1 MRILLVEDDVLLG
14 EGTKNGL
21 VQKGYAVDWVK
32 DGLAAL
38 QAVKNESFEIAV
50 VDLGLP
56 RMPGMDL
63 IREIRA
69 MELDIAILIL
79 TARDSVNDRVQ
90 GLDIGADDYLTKP
103 FDLEELSA
111 RLRALQRRAA
121 GRPDAILQHG
131 ELSLDPA
138 AHTVMLAN
146 KQIVVSRREF
156 ALLNK
161 LLENPGRVLSREQLN
176 QCLYGW
182 DDDID
187 SNAIEVHIH
196 NIRKKLGGGKF
207 IRTIR
212 GVGYMVEKN
221 ADNRE

>member
-56 RMPGMDL
+56 RMPGIDL

-90 GLDIGADDYLTKP
+90 GLDTGADDYLTKP

-121 GRPDAILQHG
+121 GRIDSVLQYG
-131 ELSLDPA
+131 ELALDPA
-138 AHTVMLAN
+138 AHTVMLAGN
-146 KQIVVSRREF
+146 QILVSRREF

-212 GVGYMVEKN
+212 GVGYMVEKP
-221 ADNRE
+221 ADNSE